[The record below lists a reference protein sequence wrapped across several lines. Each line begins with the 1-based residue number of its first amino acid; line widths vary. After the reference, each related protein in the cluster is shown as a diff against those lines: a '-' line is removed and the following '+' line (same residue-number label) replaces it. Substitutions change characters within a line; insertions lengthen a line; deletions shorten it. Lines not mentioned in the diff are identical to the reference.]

1 MSDIPRNTFTDGPLG
16 ATYARTALP
25 IIFVMGMNGLL
36 SVTDALFLGHYVGP
50 QALAAVTMMFP
61 AYMVIVAS
69 ATLTGSGMSSV
80 LARHLG
86 RGDRSAARQVF
97 ASAHGLAAAI
107 GGGLILAF
115 GLFGP
120 AIALATAGGDATL
133 ADMGLSYMRILVLA
147 APLAFLLSVHS
158 DALRNEG
165 RAGFMAAMSLLVSLA
180 NIGFNYLLIGW
191 LDMGVAGSAYGT
203 VLAQLLAFAI
213 IAGFRTWGPTA
224 LTLWGLLR
232 HNPLTGWGEILSL
245 GAPQSLNFI
254 GIELGTAALMTALQ
268 MTAGDGYGVTVSAYG
283 IVSRVLTFFF
293 LPLLGL
299 SQAMQS
305 ITGNCI
311 GAGQTVRARHSLRLA
326 IGLAFGYCLLAQGIL
341 LVFAGRIGAGF
352 VEDAAVVAE
361 VGRILPMITAAIFL
375 TGPLMMTATHFQA
388 IGDARRAALLGL
400 SKPFVFAIPL
410 TFGLAL
416 WIGET
421 GVWLA
426 GPVAEI
432 MLLALTLIVLRQRS
446 APIAQEARP

>member
-16 ATYARTALP
+16 ATYARTAGP

-36 SVTDALFLGHYVGP
+36 SVTDALFLGRYVGP
-50 QALAAVTMMFP
+50 DALAAVTMMFP

-86 RGDRSAARQVF
+86 RGDGPAARQVF

-107 GGGLILAF
+107 SGLLILAF
-115 GLFGP
+115 LLVGP
-120 AIALATAGGDATL
+120 AAALATAGGDAAL
-133 ADMGLSYMRILVLA
+133 ADMGLGYMRILVLA
-147 APLAFLLSVHS
+147 APLTFLLSVHS

-180 NIGFNYLLIGW
+180 NIGFNYLLIAG
-191 LDMGVAGSAYGT
+191 LEMGVAGSAYGT
-203 VLAQLLAFAI
+203 VLAQTLAFAI
-213 IAGFRTWGPTA
+213 IAGFRVRGQTA
-224 LTLWGLLR
+224 LTLQGLFR
-232 HNPLTGWGEILSL
+232 HNPLSGWGEILSL

-254 GIELGTAALMTALQ
+254 GIALGTAAVMAALQ
-268 MTAGDGYGVTVSAYG
+268 MTGGDGYGVTVSAYG
-283 IVSRVLTFFF
+283 IVSRLLTFFF

-299 SQAMQS
+299 SHAMQS

-311 GAGQTVRARHSLRLA
+311 GAGRADRARNSLRLA
-326 IGLAFGYCLLAQGIL
+326 ICLAFGYCLLAQLVL

-352 VEDAAVVAE
+352 VEDTAVVAE

-375 TGPLMMTATHFQA
+375 TGPLMITAMHFQA
-388 IGDARRAALLGL
+388 IGDAGRAALLGL
-400 SKPFVFAIPL
+400 SKPFLFAIPL

-416 WIGET
+416 WVGET

-426 GPVAEI
+426 GPVAEVL
-432 MLLALTLIVLRQRS
+432 LLALTLIVLRRNRK
-446 APIAQEARP
+446 PILKEVRP